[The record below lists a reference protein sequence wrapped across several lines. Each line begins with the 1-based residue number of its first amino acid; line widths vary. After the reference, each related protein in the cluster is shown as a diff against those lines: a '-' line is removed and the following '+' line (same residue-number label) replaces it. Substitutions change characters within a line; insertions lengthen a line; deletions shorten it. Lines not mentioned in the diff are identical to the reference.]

1 MTDERSRNQS
11 GVVEEESNEGNQ
23 TDGQLRDE
31 TQNEDESGNQNEYQG
46 DIPGQERVQD
56 DVENSGENQRD
67 NLGEG
72 EEGRVGKKT
81 SSVKS
86 RKHGKK
92 SDPETRQGDST
103 QVEEETK
110 EEVAS

>member
-1 MTDERSRNQS
+1 MANERSRNQS

-56 DVENSGENQRD
+56 DVENQRD

-72 EEGRVGKKT
+72 EEDRGGKMT
-81 SSVKS
+81 RSVKS

-110 EEVAS
+110 EQVAS